1 MVQAIKQLST
11 DQESAVAAIRAF
23 VRSGSQQLTMGGLAG
38 TGKTSI
44 MSYLWPEL
52 MAAGA
57 YVITPTGKAASVL
70 RKKGIDRV
78 STIHALLY
86 LFRGVVDDVRTGEKP
101 VFEGREDGDWGCDI
115 TPKMLV
121 CDEASMVNEQCYDDV
136 MARDVPVIWVGDH
149 GQLAPVGGDPGIMR
163 DPDIRLEKI
172 HRQAEG
178 NPILDL
184 ALAVRHGLS
193 TERFR
198 DFADGDRL
206 KIGGILDDK
215 RLVKY
220 ARDNDIDQ
228 VIVGVNG
235 KTVNDYGSRH
245 KINRLFRESYG
256 FKEDLCVGDRLIC
269 TFNNRR
275 RGISNGEIFRVD
287 SIEFSTATY
296 HNCYLSSETAD
307 GWEPLGKSIN
317 VQRIS
322 LGNPNYRSADRVP
335 DCGEFDFGHGITAHK
350 SQGASWRRCLA
361 IHKNVGAFD
370 MSRWAYTAFTRPS
383 EHLSV
388 VIR

>member
-1 MVQAIKQLST
+1 MVQAIQNLST
-11 DQESAVAAIRAF
+11 DQESAVAALRSF
-23 VRSGSQQLTMGGLAG
+23 VASGGHQITMGGLAG

-44 MSYLWPEL
+44 MSYLWPDL
-52 MAAGA
+52 MSAGA
-57 YVITPTGKAASVL
+57 FVITPTGKAASVL

-78 STIHALLY
+78 STIHSLLY

-101 VFEGREDGDWGCDI
+101 IFEGREDGDWGCEQ
-115 TPKMLV
+115 TPKLLV
-121 CDEASMVNEQCYDDV
+121 CDEASMVNSDCYDDI

-184 ALAVRHGLS
+184 ALAVRQGQS
-193 TERFR
+193 VAR
-198 DFADGDRL
+198 DYADGDRL
-206 KIGGILDDK
+206 KVGGILDDK
-215 RLVKY
+215 RMVKY
-220 ARDNDIDQ
+220 ARDNAIDQ
-228 VIVGVNG
+228 VIVGING
-235 KTVNDYGSRH
+235 KTIDDYGSRH
-245 KINRLFRESYG
+245 KINRLFRESLG
-256 FKEDLCVGDRLIC
+256 FKDDLCVGDRLIC

-275 RGISNGEIFRVD
+275 RGIYNGEIFRVD
-287 SIEFSTATY
+287 AIEFSTATY

-322 LGNPNYRSADRVP
+322 LGNPDYRSADRVP
-335 DCGEFDFGHGITAHK
+335 DCGEFDYGGAITAHK
-350 SQGASWRRCLA
+350 SQGAQWRRCLVVDR
-361 IHKNVGAFD
+361 NVHAFD
-370 MSRWAYTAFTRPS
+370 MDRWRYTSFTRAA

-388 VIR
+388 VMR